1 MAIGA
6 IIGGGVFGLLKMWGT
21 FANIFGDIRSTLS
34 GEESTEFIEGKG
46 WYEWPMKHIPIF
58 MVIALFGVTAVF
70 LLGGFSAGSAAVFG
84 IVLLS
89 TTFLLGAI
97 AVRVMGETSI
107 EPVSGTS
114 FIVLLLLLS
123 VFLGAQDLLGLTK
136 ETAIMLGLVGVT
148 VFGSAIT
155 MSGSVIDDYK
165 NSLYIGTRPYH
176 ISKGNIVGVIPGT
189 IIGAGIAIYLSI
201 ELANGTIDLDAPQA
215 NAFATFSIIVANGQ
229 GDLMLLGLGF
239 LLGCF
244 VEWATGMGTSFGLG
258 MYLNL
263 GYTLPMLIGG
273 AARDR
278 WERTVL
284 DPKISRSLPKKGMG
298 HQKQRALILLTT
310 FMIALGLTVGEAFF
324 GTLSTVFLTIDNVVA
339 DPTSIGWFWLRLGL
353 FLGLFTA
360 LAGGCVALPTCWD
373 HRWTRALRGLN
384 VGRDLRIWCVFG
396 LSIVGVSSAGS
407 LLASMDAIPPL
418 LRACWRLQATVL
430 VLVPGFV
437 IQWRG
442 AGRRSVRS
450 TSSDVIWVGWRHR
463 VDSWHCIS
471 RSGSHPLTGRALHT
485 VSFSSLPT
493 RCCWSPA

>member
-1 MAIGA
+1 
-6 IIGGGVFGLLKMWGT
+6 
-21 FANIFGDIRSTLS
+21 
-34 GEESTEFIEGKG
+34 
-46 WYEWPMKHIPIF
+46 MKHIPIF
-58 MVIALFGVTAVF
+58 MVIAFFGVTAVF

-165 NSLYIGTRPYH
+165 NSLYIGRDPYH

-273 AARDR
+273 EARDR

-284 DPKISRSLPKKGMG
+284 DPKISEIATEEGDVAG
-298 HQKQRALILLTT
+298 AQKQRALILLTT
-310 FMIALGLTVGEAFF
+310 FMIAAGLTVGEAFF

-339 DPTSIGWFWLRLGL
+339 DP
-353 FLGLFTA
+353 
-360 LAGGCVALPTCWD
+360 
-373 HRWTRALRGLN
+373 RAS
-384 VGRDLRIWCVFG
+384 VGSGFG
-396 LSIVGVSSAGS
+396 SACSSASSQHWPEGS
-407 LLASMDAIPPL
+407 RCSSNVLGSSVDQSPQRLERGQGSSHLVRLRSLDRRRLLCRIVAGIDGCHPTLVEGLLASPGDRP
-418 LRACWRLQATVL
+418 RAGPWIRDPMAR
-430 VLVPGFV
+430 
-437 IQWRG
+437 RG
-442 AGRRSVRS
+442 AGDPCEVPPA
-450 TSSDVIWVGWRHR
+450 SSSGLDGGIGW
-463 VDSWHCIS
+463 IP
-471 RSGSHPLTGRALHT
+471 GIAFRALGRIH
-485 VSFSSLPT
+485 
-493 RCCWSPA
+493 